1 MLPPGSL
8 ERRDHS
14 RLILC
19 ESRSSSSSL
28 LVVVAN
34 WLGPGR
40 TPKRAEMIATE
51 PNLPSLTRLPLASE
65 ERLAAALAQIG
76 RLSAELRLHGAL
88 YEIKQMLRRCD
99 EIEHLLYLATP

>member
-1 MLPPGSL
+1 MLSWSGATTVDLSVANRGRVL
-8 ERRDHS
+8 QA
-14 RLILC
+14 C
-19 ESRSSSSSL
+19 WSSSPTGQAL
-28 LVVVAN
+28 DGL
-34 WLGPGR
+34 
-40 TPKRAEMIATE
+40 PKAEMIAIE
-51 PNLPSLTRLPLASE
+51 PSLPSLTRLPLASE